1 MENKIKIAYVFS
13 FIYGYINSLGFIIMN
28 GLFFTFMSG
37 NSVRLGVHIGELK
50 LETGFRY
57 FSLFLFLIFGAF
69 IGDLIFSY
77 YRKTGLL
84 ILLVLEL
91 FLFIASVLF
100 SLKQNAWIVFIPLG
114 IAMGIQ
120 NIVNLLIGNSLIGR
134 SFISGIVFNL
144 GIAFSRILQKKSE
157 WGIIRIYLNTW
168 LLFILGAILGTIIL
182 ENTNLCISL
191 ILITLVYVYVAVI
204 IFRIWKS
211 DKRFLVKMK
220 KNKGKFVV

>member
-168 LLFILGAILGTIIL
+168 LLFILGAVLGTIIL

-220 KNKGKFVV
+220 QNKGKFVV

>member
-1 MENKIKIAYVFS
+1 MENKIKIAYIFS

-37 NSVRLGVHIGELK
+37 NSVRLGVNIGELN
-50 LETGFRY
+50 LGTGFRY

-69 IGDLIFSY
+69 IGDIIFSY
-77 YRKTGLL
+77 YRKTGMFL
-84 ILLVLEL
+84 LLVLEL
-91 FLFIASVLF
+91 FLFMTAVVF
-100 SLKQNAWIVFIPLG
+100 SLRHNAWVVFIPLG

-168 LLFILGAILGTIIL
+168 LLFILGAVLGTIIL
-182 ENTNLCISL
+182 ENSNLCISL
-191 ILITLVYVYVAVI
+191 ILITIVYAYAALM
-204 IFRIWKS
+204 IFRVWKS
-211 DKRFLVKMK
+211 DKRFLVRMK
-220 KNKGKFVV
+220 KNKSKFVV

>member
-57 FSLFLFLIFGAF
+57 FSLFFFLIFGAF

-120 NIVNLLIGNSLIGR
+120 NIVNLLVGNSLIGR

-168 LLFILGAILGTIIL
+168 LLFILGAVLGTIIL

-191 ILITLVYVYVAVI
+191 ILITAVYTYVAVI

-220 KNKGKFVV
+220 KNKGKCVV

>member
-168 LLFILGAILGTIIL
+168 LLFILGAVLGTIIL

>member
-168 LLFILGAILGTIIL
+168 LLFILGAVLGTIIL

-191 ILITLVYVYVAVI
+191 VLITLVYVYVAVI

-211 DKRFLVKMK
+211 DKRFLVRMK
-220 KNKGKFVV
+220 KNKSKFVV

>member
-50 LETGFRY
+50 LESGFRY

-168 LLFILGAILGTIIL
+168 LLFILGAVLGTIIL

>member
-168 LLFILGAILGTIIL
+168 LLFILGAVLGTIIL

-191 ILITLVYVYVAVI
+191 VLITLVYVYVAVI